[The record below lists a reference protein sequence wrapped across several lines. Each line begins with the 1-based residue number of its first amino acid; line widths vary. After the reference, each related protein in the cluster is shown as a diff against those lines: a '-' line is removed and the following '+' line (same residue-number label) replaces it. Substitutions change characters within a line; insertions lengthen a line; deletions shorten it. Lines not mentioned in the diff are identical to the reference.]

1 MIKSFF
7 TINWGCGLFKLV
19 FIVIPNDDGVVVV
32 MKEKMTQFA
41 MKIALHRA
49 CLSYEVG
56 GNVLVL
62 LLVELLLHEFYLNC
76 WNTTCSLWSGPKIP
90 EVHLPE
96 DPFLQIAAG
105 LRIEINRA
113 LACLRY
119 IASRHDLKK
128 FLAVIAGL
136 WVLSIVGA
144 WCNLLTL
151 FYIVFVL
158 LHIVPVLY
166 EKYEDQVDTFAEK
179 SMHKLKKQYVVFDE
193 KVLSKITRGPLKNK
207 KL

>member
-49 CLSYEVG
+49 CLSYE
-56 GNVLVL
+56 
-62 LLVELLLHEFYLNC
+62 
-76 WNTTCSLWSGPKIP
+76 SGPKIP